1 MEKKRIIIYVALAYG
16 LAWALWF
23 AVVYPMVNAGGGLG
37 TSVQF
42 AIAAGMF
49 APAIAAAL
57 TRLITKE
64 GFKDAWIKPR
74 AFKKTWRYYVLAWF
88 GPLVLVIAGAV
99 LYFLINPADFDPSMS
114 YVIQATHEQAEAM
127 GVELAI
133 DDETIRLSQYA
144 SLATLVI
151 APAINAVTCFGEE
164 WGWRGYLL
172 PHLLERFSIIPTL
185 LISGIIWGLW
195 HAPIT
200 LIGHNYGLGYAG
212 YPFTGIA
219 AMCLFCI
226 EICVFMSYVTLRTG
240 SCLPAVFAHGMV
252 NGSAAMGLI
261 FSATGG
267 NPFVGPTPTGIV
279 GGAFFIVAAIFMV
292 RDLMR
297 RGWKLPKEDK
307 PAKSSKA
314 AKPKDPKGA
323 RA

>member
-1 MEKKRIIIYVALAYG
+1 MEKKRIVIYVALAYG

-23 AVVYPMVNAGGGLG
+23 AVVYPMVNGGGLG
-37 TSVQF
+37 TSMQL

-88 GPLVLVIAGAV
+88 GPLVLVLAGAA
-99 LYFLINPADFDPSMS
+99 LYFLINPADFDPAMS
-114 YVIQATHEQAEAM
+114 YVIQATREQAEAM
-127 GVELAI
+127 GVEMNI
-133 DDETIRLSQYA
+133 DDEAIRLTQIA

-172 PHLLERFSIIPTL
+172 PHLLERFSLPVTL
-185 LISGIIWGLW
+185 LVSGIIWGIW

-200 LIGHNYGLGYAG
+200 VLGHNYGLGYAG

-226 EICVFMSYVTLRTG
+226 VLGVFMSYITLRTG

-252 NGSAAMGLI
+252 NGSAAAGII

-267 NPFVGPTPTGIV
+267 NPFVGPAPTGIL
-279 GGAFFIVAAIFMV
+279 GGAFFIVAAIFMAV
-292 RDLMR
+292 DLAR
-297 RGWKLPKEDK
+297 NGWELPVAGKTATSEK
-307 PAKSSKA
+307 PL
-314 AKPKDPKGA
+314 DPREVQA
-323 RA
+323 

>member
-1 MEKKRIIIYVALAYG
+1 MEKKRIVIYVALAYG

-23 AVVYPMVNAGGGLG
+23 AVVYPMVNGGGLG
-37 TSVQF
+37 TSVQL

-88 GPLVLVIAGAV
+88 GPLVLVLAGAV
-99 LYFLINPADFDPSMS
+99 LYFLINPADFDPSMG
-114 YVIQATHEQAEAM
+114 YVIQTTHEQAEAM

-226 EICVFMSYVTLRTG
+226 VVGVFMSYVTLRTG

-261 FSATGG
+261 FCATGG
-267 NPFVGPTPTGIV
+267 NPFVGPAPTGIV
-279 GGAFFIVAAIFMV
+279 GGAFFIAAAVFMV

-307 PAKSSKA
+307 PAKNSKA
-314 AKPKDPKGA
+314 ATPKNPKGA

>member
-1 MEKKRIIIYVALAYG
+1 MEKKRIVIYVALAYG

-23 AVVYPMVNAGGGLG
+23 AVVYPMVNGGGLG
-37 TSVQF
+37 TSMQL

-88 GPLVLVIAGAV
+88 GPLVLVLAGAA

-114 YVIQATHEQAEAM
+114 YVIQATREQAEAM
-127 GVELAI
+127 GVEMNI
-133 DDETIRLSQYA
+133 DDEAIRLTQIA

-172 PHLLERFSIIPTL
+172 PHLLERFSLPVTL
-185 LISGIIWGLW
+185 LVSGIIWGIW

-200 LIGHNYGLGYAG
+200 VLGHNYGLGYAG

-226 EICVFMSYVTLRTG
+226 VLGVFMSYITLRTG

-252 NGSAAMGLI
+252 NGSAAAGII

-267 NPFVGPTPTGIV
+267 NPFVGPAPTGIL
-279 GGAFFIVAAIFMV
+279 GGAFFIVAAIFMAV
-292 RDLMR
+292 DLAR
-297 RGWKLPKEDK
+297 NSWELPVAGKTATSEK
-307 PAKSSKA
+307 PL
-314 AKPKDPKGA
+314 DPREVQA
-323 RA
+323 

>member
-1 MEKKRIIIYVALAYG
+1 MEKKRIVIYVALAYG

-23 AVVYPMVNAGGGLG
+23 AVVYPMVNGGGLG

-88 GPLVLVIAGAV
+88 GPLVLVLAGAA

-114 YVIQATHEQAEAM
+114 YVIQATREQAEAM
-127 GVELAI
+127 GVEMNV

-226 EICVFMSYVTLRTG
+226 VVGVFMSYVTLRTG

-267 NPFVGPTPTGIV
+267 NPFVGPAPTGIV
-279 GGAFFIVAAIFMV
+279 GGAFFIAAAVFMV

-307 PAKSSKA
+307 PAKNSKA
-314 AKPKDPKGA
+314 AMPKNPKGA

>member
-1 MEKKRIIIYVALAYG
+1 MEKKRIVIYVALAYG

-23 AVVYPMVNAGGGLG
+23 AVVYPMVNGGGLG
-37 TSVQF
+37 TSMQL

-88 GPLVLVIAGAV
+88 GPLVLVLAGAA

-114 YVIQATHEQAEAM
+114 YVIQATREQAEAM
-127 GVELAI
+127 GVEMNI
-133 DDETIRLSQYA
+133 DDEAIRLTQIA

-185 LISGIIWGLW
+185 LVSGIIWGSW

-200 LIGHNYGLGYAG
+200 VLGHNYGLGYAG

-226 EICVFMSYVTLRTG
+226 VLGVFMSYITLRTG

-252 NGSAAMGLI
+252 NGSAAAGII

-267 NPFVGPTPTGIV
+267 NPFVGPAPTGIL
-279 GGAFFIVAAIFMV
+279 GGAFFIVAAIFMAV
-292 RDLMR
+292 DLAR
-297 RGWKLPKEDK
+297 NGWELPVAGKTATSEK
-307 PAKSSKA
+307 PL
-314 AKPKDPKGA
+314 DPREVQA
-323 RA
+323 

>member
-1 MEKKRIIIYVALAYG
+1 MEKKRIVIYVALAYG

-23 AVVYPMVNAGGGLG
+23 AVVYPMVNGGGLG
-37 TSVQF
+37 TSMQL

-88 GPLVLVIAGAV
+88 GPLVLVLAGAA

-114 YVIQATHEQAEAM
+114 YVIQATREQAEAM
-127 GVELAI
+127 GVEMSV
-133 DDETIRLSQYA
+133 DDETIRLTQIA

-172 PHLLERFSIIPTL
+172 PRLLGRFSIIPTL
-185 LISGIIWGLW
+185 LISGIIWGIW

-226 EICVFMSYVTLRTG
+226 VLGVFMSYVTLRTG

-252 NGSAAMGLI
+252 NGSAAAGII

-267 NPFVGPTPTGIV
+267 NPFVGPAPTGIL
-279 GGAFFIVAAIFMV
+279 GGAFFIVAAIFMAV
-292 RDLMR
+292 DLAR
-297 RGWKLPKEDK
+297 NGWVLPVADK
-307 PAKSSKA
+307 PATSE
-314 AKPKDPKGA
+314 KPLDPREVQA
-323 RA
+323 

>member
-23 AVVYPMVNAGGGLG
+23 AVVYPMVNGGGLG

-74 AFKKTWRYYVLAWF
+74 AFKKTWRYFVLAWV
-88 GPLVLVIAGAV
+88 GPLVLILAGAA

-114 YVIQATHEQAEAM
+114 YVIQATREQAEAM
-127 GVELAI
+127 GVEMNV
-133 DDETIRLSQYA
+133 DDETIRLSQIA

-226 EICVFMSYVTLRTG
+226 VVGVFMSYVTLRTG
-240 SCLPAVFAHGMV
+240 SCLPTVFAHGMV

-267 NPFVGPTPTGIV
+267 NPFVGPAPTGIV
-279 GGAFFIVAAIFMV
+279 GGAFFIAAAVFMV

-307 PAKSSKA
+307 PAKNSKA
-314 AKPKDPKGA
+314 ATPKNPKGA

>member
-1 MEKKRIIIYVALAYG
+1 MEKKRIVIYVALAYG

-23 AVVYPMVNAGGGLG
+23 AVVYPMVNGGGLG

-88 GPLVLVIAGAV
+88 GPLVLVLAGAA
-99 LYFLINPADFDPSMS
+99 LYFLINPADFDPSMG
-114 YVIQATHEQAEAM
+114 YVIQATREQAEAM
-127 GVELAI
+127 GVEMNV
-133 DDETIRLSQYA
+133 DDETIRLTQIA

-226 EICVFMSYVTLRTG
+226 VVGVFMSYVTLRTG

-267 NPFVGPTPTGIV
+267 NPFVGPAPTGIV
-279 GGAFFIVAAIFMV
+279 GGAFFIVAAVFMV

-307 PAKSSKA
+307 PAKNSKA
-314 AKPKDPKGA
+314 ATPKNPKGA

>member
-1 MEKKRIIIYVALAYG
+1 MEKKRIVIYVALAYG

-23 AVVYPMVNAGGGLG
+23 AVVYPMVNGGGLG
-37 TSVQF
+37 TSMQL

-88 GPLVLVIAGAV
+88 GPLVLVLAGAA

-114 YVIQATHEQAEAM
+114 YVIQAMREQAEAM
-127 GVELAI
+127 GVEMNI
-133 DDETIRLSQYA
+133 DDEAIRLTQIA

-185 LISGIIWGLW
+185 LISGIIWGIW

-200 LIGHNYGLGYAG
+200 LISVHGDRRHVPVLHRARRVH
-212 YPFTGIA
+212 
-219 AMCLFCI
+219 
-226 EICVFMSYVTLRTG
+226 ELRHPAHRQ
-240 SCLPAVFAHGMV
+240 LPACGVRPRHGQRQRRCRHYLLRDGWQSLRGTGAHG
-252 NGSAAMGLI
+252 
-261 FSATGG
+261 
-267 NPFVGPTPTGIV
+267 NPGRRVLHRGCHLHGRRPRAQRL
-279 GGAFFIVAAIFMV
+279 GASRSPQDRHV
-292 RDLMR
+292 
-297 RGWKLPKEDK
+297 
-307 PAKSSKA
+307 
-314 AKPKDPKGA
+314 
-323 RA
+323 

>member
-1 MEKKRIIIYVALAYG
+1 MEKKRIVIYVALAYG

-23 AVVYPMVNAGGGLG
+23 AVVYPMVNGGGLG
-37 TSVQF
+37 TSVQL

-88 GPLVLVIAGAV
+88 GPLVLVLAGAV
-99 LYFLINPADFDPSMS
+99 LYFLINPADFDPSMG
-114 YVIQATHEQAEAM
+114 YVIQTTHEQAEAM

-226 EICVFMSYVTLRTG
+226 VVGVFMSYVTLRTG

-267 NPFVGPTPTGIV
+267 NPFVGPAPTGIV
-279 GGAFFIVAAIFMV
+279 GGAFFIVAAVFMV
-292 RDLMR
+292 RDLML

-307 PAKSSKA
+307 PAKNSKA
-314 AKPKDPKGA
+314 ATPKNPKGA

>member
-1 MEKKRIIIYVALAYG
+1 MEKRRIVIYVALAYG

-23 AVVYPMVNAGGGLG
+23 AVVYPMVNGGGLG
-37 TSVQF
+37 TSMQL

-88 GPLVLVIAGAV
+88 GPLVLVLAGAA

-114 YVIQATHEQAEAM
+114 YVIQATREQAEAM
-127 GVELAI
+127 GVEMSV
-133 DDETIRLSQYA
+133 DDETIRLTQIA

-185 LISGIIWGLW
+185 LISGIIWGIW

-226 EICVFMSYVTLRTG
+226 VLGVFMSYVTLRTG

-252 NGSAAMGLI
+252 NGSAAAGII

-267 NPFVGPTPTGIV
+267 NPFVGPAPTGIL
-279 GGAFFIVAAIFMV
+279 GGAFFIVAAIFMAV
-292 RDLMR
+292 DLAR
-297 RGWKLPKEDK
+297 NGWVLPVADK
-307 PAKSSKA
+307 PVKSE
-314 AKPKDPKGA
+314 KPLDPREVQA
-323 RA
+323 

>member
-1 MEKKRIIIYVALAYG
+1 MEKKRIVIYVALAYG

-23 AVVYPMVNAGGGLG
+23 AVVYPMVNGGGLG

-88 GPLVLVIAGAV
+88 GPLVLVLAGAA
-99 LYFLINPADFDPSMS
+99 LYYLINPADFDPSMG
-114 YVIQATHEQAEAM
+114 YVIQTTHEQAEAM

-185 LISGIIWGLW
+185 LISGFIWGLW

-226 EICVFMSYVTLRTG
+226 VVGVFMSYVTLRTG

-267 NPFVGPTPTGIV
+267 NPFVGPAPTGIV
-279 GGAFFIVAAIFMV
+279 GGAFFIAAAVFMV

-307 PAKSSKA
+307 PAKNSKA
-314 AKPKDPKGA
+314 ATPKNPKGA

>member
-1 MEKKRIIIYVALAYG
+1 MEKKRIVIYVALAYG

-23 AVVYPMVNAGGGLG
+23 AVVYPMVNGGGLG

-88 GPLVLVIAGAV
+88 GPLVLVLAGAA
-99 LYFLINPADFDPSMS
+99 LYFLINPADFDPSMG
-114 YVIQATHEQAEAM
+114 YVIQATREQAEAM
-127 GVELAI
+127 GVEMNV
-133 DDETIRLSQYA
+133 DDETIRLTQIA

-226 EICVFMSYVTLRTG
+226 VVGVFMSYVTLRTG

-267 NPFVGPTPTGIV
+267 NPFVGPAPTGIV
-279 GGAFFIVAAIFMV
+279 GGAFFIAAAVFMV

-307 PAKSSKA
+307 PAKNSKA
-314 AKPKDPKGA
+314 AMPKNPKGA

>member
-1 MEKKRIIIYVALAYG
+1 MEKKRIVIYVALAYG

-23 AVVYPMVNAGGGLG
+23 AVVYPMVNGGGLG
-37 TSVQF
+37 TSMQL

-88 GPLVLVIAGAV
+88 GPLVLVLAGAA

-114 YVIQATHEQAEAM
+114 YVIQATREQAEAL
-127 GVELAI
+127 GVEMNV
-133 DDETIRLSQYA
+133 DDEAIRLTQIA

-151 APAINAVTCFGEE
+151 APALNAVTCFGEE

-172 PHLLERFSIIPTL
+172 PHLLERFSLPATL
-185 LISGIIWGLW
+185 LVSGIIWGIW

-200 LIGHNYGLGYAG
+200 VLGHNYGLGYAG

-226 EICVFMSYVTLRTG
+226 VLGVFMSYVTLRTG

-252 NGSAAMGLI
+252 NGSAAVGII

-267 NPFVGPTPTGIV
+267 NPFVGPAPTGIL
-279 GGAFFIVAAIFMV
+279 GGAFFIVAAIFMAV
-292 RDLMR
+292 DLAR
-297 RGWKLPKEDK
+297 NGWVLPVADK
-307 PAKSSKA
+307 PATSE
-314 AKPKDPKGA
+314 KPLDPREVQA
-323 RA
+323 

>member
-1 MEKKRIIIYVALAYG
+1 MEKKRIVIYVALAYG

-23 AVVYPMVNAGGGLG
+23 AVVYPMVNGGGLG
-37 TSVQF
+37 TSVQL

-88 GPLVLVIAGAV
+88 GPLVLVLAGAA
-99 LYFLINPADFDPSMS
+99 LYFLINPADFDPSMG
-114 YVIQATHEQAEAM
+114 YVIQATREQAEAM
-127 GVELAI
+127 GVEMNV
-133 DDETIRLSQYA
+133 DDETIRLTQIV

-226 EICVFMSYVTLRTG
+226 VVGVFMSYVTLRTG

-267 NPFVGPTPTGIV
+267 NPFVGPAPTGIV
-279 GGAFFIVAAIFMV
+279 GGAFFIVAAVFMV

-307 PAKSSKA
+307 PAKNSKA
-314 AKPKDPKGA
+314 AMPKNPKGA

>member
-1 MEKKRIIIYVALAYG
+1 MEKKRIVIYVALAYG

-23 AVVYPMVNAGGGLG
+23 AVVYPMVNGGGLG
-37 TSVQF
+37 TSMQL

-88 GPLVLVIAGAV
+88 GPLVLVLAGAA

-114 YVIQATHEQAEAM
+114 YVIQAMREQAEAM
-127 GVELAI
+127 GVEMNI
-133 DDETIRLSQYA
+133 DDEAIRLTQIA

-172 PHLLERFSIIPTL
+172 PHLLERFSLPVTL
-185 LISGIIWGLW
+185 LVSGIIWGIW

-200 LIGHNYGLGYAG
+200 VLGHNYGLGYAG

-226 EICVFMSYVTLRTG
+226 VLGVFMSYITLRTG

-252 NGSAAMGLI
+252 NGSAAAGII

-267 NPFVGPTPTGIV
+267 NPFVGPAPTGIL
-279 GGAFFIVAAIFMV
+279 GGAFFIVAAIYMAV
-292 RDLMR
+292 DLAR
-297 RGWKLPKEDK
+297 NGWELPVAGKTATSEK
-307 PAKSSKA
+307 PL
-314 AKPKDPKGA
+314 DPREVQA
-323 RA
+323 

>member
-1 MEKKRIIIYVALAYG
+1 MEKKRIVIYVALAYG

-23 AVVYPMVNAGGGLG
+23 AVVYPMVNGGGLG
-37 TSVQF
+37 TSMQL

-88 GPLVLVIAGAV
+88 GPLVLVLAGAA

-114 YVIQATHEQAEAM
+114 YVIQATREQAEAM
-127 GVELAI
+127 GVEMNI
-133 DDETIRLSQYA
+133 DDEAIRLTQIA

-172 PHLLERFSIIPTL
+172 PHLLERFSLPVTL
-185 LISGIIWGLW
+185 LVSGIIWGIW

-200 LIGHNYGLGYAG
+200 VLGHNYGLGYAG

-226 EICVFMSYVTLRTG
+226 VLGVFMSYVTLRTG

-252 NGSAAMGLI
+252 NGSAAAGII

-267 NPFVGPTPTGIV
+267 NPFVGPAPTGIL
-279 GGAFFIVAAIFMV
+279 GGAFFIVAAIFMAV
-292 RDLMR
+292 DLAR
-297 RGWKLPKEDK
+297 NGWELPVAGKTATSEK
-307 PAKSSKA
+307 PL
-314 AKPKDPKGA
+314 DPREVQA
-323 RA
+323 

>member
-1 MEKKRIIIYVALAYG
+1 MEKKRIVVYVALAYG

-23 AVVYPMVNAGGGLG
+23 AVVYPMVNGGGLG
-37 TSVQF
+37 TSVQL

-88 GPLVLVIAGAV
+88 GPLVLVLAGAA

-114 YVIQATHEQAEAM
+114 YVIQTTHEQAEAM

-226 EICVFMSYVTLRTG
+226 VVGVFMSYVTLRTG

-267 NPFVGPTPTGIV
+267 NPFVGPAPTGIV
-279 GGAFFIVAAIFMV
+279 GGAFFIAAAVFMV

-307 PAKSSKA
+307 PAKNSKA
-314 AKPKDPKGA
+314 ATPKNPKGA

>member
-1 MEKKRIIIYVALAYG
+1 MEKKRIVIYVALAYG

-23 AVVYPMVNAGGGLG
+23 AVVYPMVNGGGLG

-88 GPLVLVIAGAV
+88 GPLVLVLAGAV
-99 LYFLINPADFDPSMS
+99 LYFLINPADFDPSMG
-114 YVIQATHEQAEAM
+114 YVIQTTHEQAEAM

-226 EICVFMSYVTLRTG
+226 VVGVFMSYVTLRTG

-267 NPFVGPTPTGIV
+267 NPFVGPAPTGIV
-279 GGAFFIVAAIFMV
+279 GGAFFIAAAVFMV

-307 PAKSSKA
+307 PAKNSKA
-314 AKPKDPKGA
+314 AMPKNPKGA

>member
-1 MEKKRIIIYVALAYG
+1 MEKRRIVIYVALAYG

-23 AVVYPMVNAGGGLG
+23 AVVYPMVNGGGLG
-37 TSVQF
+37 TSMQL

-74 AFKKTWRYYVLAWF
+74 AFKKTWRYYLLAWF
-88 GPLVLVIAGAV
+88 GPLVLVLAGAA
-99 LYFLINPADFDPSMS
+99 LYFLFNPADFDPSMS
-114 YVIQATHEQAEAM
+114 YVIQATREQAEAM
-127 GVELAI
+127 GVEMNV
-133 DDETIRLSQYA
+133 DDETIRLTQIA

-185 LISGIIWGLW
+185 LISGIIWGIW

-226 EICVFMSYVTLRTG
+226 VLGVFMSYVTLRTG

-252 NGSAAMGLI
+252 NGSAAAGII

-267 NPFVGPTPTGIV
+267 NPFVGPAPTGIL
-279 GGAFFIVAAIFMV
+279 GGAFFIVAAIFMAV
-292 RDLMR
+292 DLAR
-297 RGWKLPKEDK
+297 NGWVLPVADK
-307 PAKSSKA
+307 PATSE
-314 AKPKDPKGA
+314 KPLDPREVQA
-323 RA
+323 

>member
-1 MEKKRIIIYVALAYG
+1 MEKRRIVIYVVLAYG

-23 AVVYPMVNAGGGLG
+23 AVVYPMVNGGGLG
-37 TSVQF
+37 TSVQL

-88 GPLVLVIAGAV
+88 GPLVLVLAGAA
-99 LYFLINPADFDPSMS
+99 LYFLINPSDFDPSMS
-114 YVIQATHEQAEAM
+114 YVIQATREQAKAM
-127 GVELAI
+127 GVEMSV
-133 DDETIRLSQYA
+133 DDETIRLSQLA
-144 SLATLVI
+144 SLATVVI
-151 APAINAVTCFGEE
+151 APALNAVTCFGEE

-172 PHLLERFSIIPTL
+172 PHLLERFSVMPTL
-185 LISGIIWGLW
+185 IISGIIWGLW

-226 EICVFMSYVTLRTG
+226 VVGVFMSYVTLRTG

-267 NPFVGPTPTGIV
+267 NPFVGPAPTGIL
-279 GGAFFIVAAIFMV
+279 GGAFFIVTAIFMAV
-292 RDLMR
+292 DLAR
-297 RGWKLPKEDK
+297 NGWVLPVADK
-307 PAKSSKA
+307 PAKSE
-314 AKPKDPKGA
+314 KPLDPREVQA
-323 RA
+323 

>member
-1 MEKKRIIIYVALAYG
+1 MEKKRIVIYVALAYG

-23 AVVYPMVNAGGGLG
+23 AVVYPMVNGGGLG
-37 TSVQF
+37 TSMQL

-88 GPLVLVIAGAV
+88 GPLVLVLAGAA

-114 YVIQATHEQAEAM
+114 YVIQAMREQAEAM
-127 GVELAI
+127 GVEMNI
-133 DDETIRLSQYA
+133 DDEAIRLTQIA

-185 LISGIIWGLW
+185 LISGIIWGIW

-226 EICVFMSYVTLRTG
+226 VLGVFMSYITLRTG

-252 NGSAAMGLI
+252 NGSAAAGII

-267 NPFVGPTPTGIV
+267 NPFVGPAPTGIL
-279 GGAFFIVAAIFMV
+279 GGAFFIVAAIFMAV
-292 RDLMR
+292 DLAR
-297 RGWKLPKEDK
+297 NGWELPVARKTATSEK
-307 PAKSSKA
+307 PL
-314 AKPKDPKGA
+314 DPREVQA
-323 RA
+323 

>member
-1 MEKKRIIIYVALAYG
+1 MEKKRIVIYVALAYG

-23 AVVYPMVNAGGGLG
+23 AVLYPMVNGGGLG
-37 TSVQF
+37 TSMQL

-88 GPLVLVIAGAV
+88 GPLVLVLAGAA

-114 YVIQATHEQAEAM
+114 YVIQATREQAEAM
-127 GVELAI
+127 GVEMNI
-133 DDETIRLSQYA
+133 DDEAIRLTQIA

-172 PHLLERFSIIPTL
+172 PHLLERFSLPVTL
-185 LISGIIWGLW
+185 LVSGIIWGIW

-200 LIGHNYGLGYAG
+200 VLGHNYGLGYAG

-226 EICVFMSYVTLRTG
+226 VLGVFMSYITLRTG

-252 NGSAAMGLI
+252 NGSAAAGII

-267 NPFVGPTPTGIV
+267 NPFVGPAPTGIL
-279 GGAFFIVAAIFMV
+279 GGAFFIVAAIFMAV
-292 RDLMR
+292 DLAR
-297 RGWKLPKEDK
+297 NGWELPVAGKTATSEK
-307 PAKSSKA
+307 PL
-314 AKPKDPKGA
+314 DPREVQA
-323 RA
+323 

>member
-1 MEKKRIIIYVALAYG
+1 MEKKRIVIYVALAYG

-23 AVVYPMVNAGGGLG
+23 AVVYPMVNGGGLG
-37 TSVQF
+37 TSMQL

-88 GPLVLVIAGAV
+88 GPLVLVLAGAA

-114 YVIQATHEQAEAM
+114 YVIQATREQAEAM
-127 GVELAI
+127 GVEMNI
-133 DDETIRLSQYA
+133 DDEAIRLTQIA

-172 PHLLERFSIIPTL
+172 PHLLERFSLPVTL
-185 LISGIIWGLW
+185 LVSGIIWGIW

-200 LIGHNYGLGYAG
+200 VLGHNYGLGYAG

-226 EICVFMSYVTLRTG
+226 VLGVFMSYITLRTG

-252 NGSAAMGLI
+252 NGSAAAGII

-267 NPFVGPTPTGIV
+267 NPFVGPAPTGIL
-279 GGAFFIVAAIFMV
+279 GGAFFIVAAIFMAV
-292 RDLMR
+292 DLAR
-297 RGWKLPKEDK
+297 NGWELPVAGKTATSEK
-307 PAKSSKA
+307 PL
-314 AKPKDPKGA
+314 DPREVQA
-323 RA
+323 

>member
-1 MEKKRIIIYVALAYG
+1 MEKKRIVIYVALAYG

-23 AVVYPMVNAGGGLG
+23 AVVYPMVNGGGLG
-37 TSVQF
+37 TSVQL

-88 GPLVLVIAGAV
+88 GPLVLVLAGAA

-114 YVIQATHEQAEAM
+114 YVIQATREQAEAM
-127 GVELAI
+127 GVEMNI
-133 DDETIRLSQYA
+133 DDEAIRLTQIA

-172 PHLLERFSIIPTL
+172 PHLLERFSLPVTL
-185 LISGIIWGLW
+185 LVSGIIWGIW

-200 LIGHNYGLGYAG
+200 VLGHNYGLGYAG

-226 EICVFMSYVTLRTG
+226 VLGVFMSYITLRTG

-252 NGSAAMGLI
+252 NGSAAAGII

-267 NPFVGPTPTGIV
+267 NPFVGPAPTGIL
-279 GGAFFIVAAIFMV
+279 GGAFFIVAAIFMAV
-292 RDLMR
+292 DLAR
-297 RGWKLPKEDK
+297 NGWELPVAGKTATSEK
-307 PAKSSKA
+307 PL
-314 AKPKDPKGA
+314 DPREVQA
-323 RA
+323 

>member
-1 MEKKRIIIYVALAYG
+1 MEKRRIVIYVALAYG
-16 LAWALWF
+16 LAWALWV
-23 AVVYPMVNAGGGLG
+23 AVVYPMVNGGGLG
-37 TSVQF
+37 TSMQL

-74 AFKKTWRYYVLAWF
+74 AFKKTWRYYLLAWF
-88 GPLVLVIAGAV
+88 GPLVLVLAGAA
-99 LYFLINPADFDPSMS
+99 LYFLFNPADFDPSMS
-114 YVIQATHEQAEAM
+114 YVIQAMREQAEAM
-127 GVELAI
+127 GVEMSV
-133 DDETIRLSQYA
+133 DDETIRLTQIA

-172 PHLLERFSIIPTL
+172 PRLLGRFSIIPTL
-185 LISGIIWGLW
+185 LISGIIWGIW

-226 EICVFMSYVTLRTG
+226 VLGVFMSYVTLRTG

-252 NGSAAMGLI
+252 NGSAAAGII

-267 NPFVGPTPTGIV
+267 NPFVGPAPTGIL
-279 GGAFFIVAAIFMV
+279 GGAFFIVAAIFMAV
-292 RDLMR
+292 DLAR
-297 RGWKLPKEDK
+297 NGWVLPVADK
-307 PAKSSKA
+307 PATSE
-314 AKPKDPKGA
+314 KPLDPREVQA
-323 RA
+323 

>member
-1 MEKKRIIIYVALAYG
+1 MEKKRIVIYVALAYG

-23 AVVYPMVNAGGGLG
+23 AVVYPMVNGGGLG
-37 TSVQF
+37 TSVQL

-88 GPLVLVIAGAV
+88 GPLVLVLAGAA
-99 LYFLINPADFDPSMS
+99 LYFLINPSDFDPSMS
-114 YVIQATHEQAEAM
+114 YVIQATREQAKAM
-127 GVELAI
+127 GVEMSV
-133 DDETIRLSQYA
+133 DDETIRLSQIA

-151 APAINAVTCFGEE
+151 APALNAVTCFGEE

-172 PHLLERFSIIPTL
+172 PHLLERFSVIPTL
-185 LISGIIWGLW
+185 IISGIIWGIW

-200 LIGHNYGLGYAG
+200 VLGHNYGMGYAG

-226 EICVFMSYVTLRTG
+226 VLGVFMSYVTLRTG

-252 NGSAAMGLI
+252 NGCAAAGII

-267 NPFVGPTPTGIV
+267 NPFVGPAPTGIL
-279 GGAFFIVAAIFMV
+279 GGAFFIVAAIFMAVDLV
-292 RDLMR
+292 RN
-297 RGWKLPKEDK
+297 GWVLPVADK
-307 PAKSSKA
+307 PAKSE
-314 AKPKDPKGA
+314 KPLDPREVQA
-323 RA
+323 

>member
-1 MEKKRIIIYVALAYG
+1 MEKKRIVIYVALAYG

-23 AVVYPMVNAGGGLG
+23 AVVYPMVNGGGLG
-37 TSVQF
+37 TSVQL

-88 GPLVLVIAGAV
+88 GPLVLVLAGAA
-99 LYFLINPADFDPSMS
+99 LYFLINPADF
-114 YVIQATHEQAEAM
+114 VIQTTHEQAEAM

-226 EICVFMSYVTLRTG
+226 VVGVFMSYVTLRTG

-267 NPFVGPTPTGIV
+267 NPFVGPAPTGIV
-279 GGAFFIVAAIFMV
+279 GGAFFIVAAVFMV

-307 PAKSSKA
+307 PAKNSKTA
-314 AKPKDPKGA
+314 TPKNPKGA

>member
-1 MEKKRIIIYVALAYG
+1 MEKKRIVIYVALAYG

-23 AVVYPMVNAGGGLG
+23 AVVYPMVNGGGLG
-37 TSVQF
+37 TSMQL

-88 GPLVLVIAGAV
+88 GPLVLVLAGAA

-114 YVIQATHEQAEAM
+114 YVIQAMREQAEAM
-127 GVELAI
+127 GVEMNI
-133 DDETIRLSQYA
+133 DDEAIRLTQIA

-185 LISGIIWGLW
+185 LISGIIWGIW

-226 EICVFMSYVTLRTG
+226 VLGVFMSYITLRTG

-252 NGSAAMGLI
+252 NGSAAAGII

-267 NPFVGPTPTGIV
+267 NPFVGPAPTGIL
-279 GGAFFIVAAIFMV
+279 GGAFFIVAAIFMAV
-292 RDLMR
+292 DLAR
-297 RGWKLPKEDK
+297 NGWELPVAGKTATSEK
-307 PAKSSKA
+307 PL
-314 AKPKDPKGA
+314 DPREVQA
-323 RA
+323 

>member
-1 MEKKRIIIYVALAYG
+1 MEKKRIVIYVALAYG

-23 AVVYPMVNAGGGLG
+23 AVVYPMVNGGGLG

-88 GPLVLVIAGAV
+88 GPLVLVLAGAV
-99 LYFLINPADFDPSMS
+99 LYFLINPADFDPSMG
-114 YVIQATHEQAEAM
+114 YVIQTTHEQAEAM

-133 DDETIRLSQYA
+133 DDETIRLTQIA

-226 EICVFMSYVTLRTG
+226 VVGVFMSYVTLRTG

-267 NPFVGPTPTGIV
+267 NPFVGPAPTGIV
-279 GGAFFIVAAIFMV
+279 GGAFFIVAAVFMV

-307 PAKSSKA
+307 PAKNSKA
-314 AKPKDPKGA
+314 ATPKNPKGA

>member
-1 MEKKRIIIYVALAYG
+1 MEKKRIVIYVALAYG

-23 AVVYPMVNAGGGLG
+23 AVVYPMVNGGGLG
-37 TSVQF
+37 TSMQL

-88 GPLVLVIAGAV
+88 GPLVLVLAGAA

-114 YVIQATHEQAEAM
+114 YVIQATREQAEAM
-127 GVELAI
+127 GVEMNI
-133 DDETIRLSQYA
+133 DDEAIRLTQIA

-172 PHLLERFSIIPTL
+172 PHLLERFSLPVTL
-185 LISGIIWGLW
+185 LVSGIIWGIW

-200 LIGHNYGLGYAG
+200 VLGHNYGMGYAG

-226 EICVFMSYVTLRTG
+226 VLGVFMSYITLRTG

-252 NGSAAMGLI
+252 NGSAAAGII

-267 NPFVGPTPTGIV
+267 NPFVGPAPTGIL
-279 GGAFFIVAAIFMV
+279 GGAFFIVAAIFMAV
-292 RDLMR
+292 DLAR
-297 RGWKLPKEDK
+297 NGWELPVAGKTATSEK
-307 PAKSSKA
+307 PL
-314 AKPKDPKGA
+314 DPREVQA
-323 RA
+323 

>member
-1 MEKKRIIIYVALAYG
+1 MEKKRIVIYVALAYG

-23 AVVYPMVNAGGGLG
+23 AVVYPMVNGGGLG
-37 TSVQF
+37 TSMQL

-57 TRLITKE
+57 TRLITEE
-64 GFKDAWIKPR
+64 GFKGAWIRPR

-88 GPLVLVIAGAV
+88 GPLVLGLAGAA

-114 YVIQATHEQAEAM
+114 YVIQATREQAEAM
-127 GVELAI
+127 GVEMNI
-133 DDETIRLSQYA
+133 DDEAIRLTQIA

-172 PHLLERFSIIPTL
+172 PHLLERFSLPVTL
-185 LISGIIWGLW
+185 LVSGIIWGIW

-200 LIGHNYGLGYAG
+200 VLGHNYGLGYAG

-226 EICVFMSYVTLRTG
+226 VLGVFMSYITLRTG

-252 NGSAAMGLI
+252 NGSAAAGII

-267 NPFVGPTPTGIV
+267 NPFVGPAPTGIL
-279 GGAFFIVAAIFMV
+279 GGAFFIVAAIFMAV
-292 RDLMR
+292 DLAR
-297 RGWKLPKEDK
+297 NGWELPVAGKTATSEK
-307 PAKSSKA
+307 PL
-314 AKPKDPKGA
+314 DPREVQA
-323 RA
+323 

>member
-23 AVVYPMVNAGGGLG
+23 AVVYPMVNGGGLG

-74 AFKKTWRYYVLAWF
+74 VFKKTWRYYVLAWF
-88 GPLVLVIAGAV
+88 GPLVLVLAGAA
-99 LYFLINPADFDPSMS
+99 LYFLFNPADFDPSMS
-114 YVIQATHEQAEAM
+114 YVIQTTHEQAEAM
-127 GVELAI
+127 GVEMNV
-133 DDETIRLSQYA
+133 DDETIRLTQIA

-226 EICVFMSYVTLRTG
+226 VVGVFMSYVTLRTG

-267 NPFVGPTPTGIV
+267 NPFVGPAPTGIV
-279 GGAFFIVAAIFMV
+279 GGAFFIAAAVFMV

-307 PAKSSKA
+307 PAKNSKA
-314 AKPKDPKGA
+314 ATPKNPKGA

>member
-1 MEKKRIIIYVALAYG
+1 MEKKRIVIYVALAYG

-23 AVVYPMVNAGGGLG
+23 AVVYPMVNGGGLG

-88 GPLVLVIAGAV
+88 GPLVLVLAGAV
-99 LYFLINPADFDPSMS
+99 LYFLINPADFDPSMG
-114 YVIQATHEQAEAM
+114 YVIQTTHEQAEAM

-133 DDETIRLSQYA
+133 DDETIRLTQIA

-226 EICVFMSYVTLRTG
+226 VVGVFMSYVTLRTG

-267 NPFVGPTPTGIV
+267 NPFVGPAPTGIV
-279 GGAFFIVAAIFMV
+279 GGAFFIVAAVFMV

-307 PAKSSKA
+307 PAKNSKA
-314 AKPKDPKGA
+314 AMPKNPKGA

>member
-1 MEKKRIIIYVALAYG
+1 M
-16 LAWALWF
+16 
-23 AVVYPMVNAGGGLG
+23 
-37 TSVQF
+37 SV
-42 AIAAGMF
+42 
-49 APAIAAAL
+49 
-57 TRLITKE
+57 
-64 GFKDAWIKPR
+64 
-74 AFKKTWRYYVLAWF
+74 
-88 GPLVLVIAGAV
+88 
-99 LYFLINPADFDPSMS
+99 
-114 YVIQATHEQAEAM
+114 
-127 GVELAI
+127 
-133 DDETIRLSQYA
+133 DDETIRLTQIV

-185 LISGIIWGLW
+185 LISGIIWGIW

-226 EICVFMSYVTLRTG
+226 VVGVFMSYVTLRTG

-267 NPFVGPTPTGIV
+267 NPFVGPAPTGIV
-279 GGAFFIVAAIFMV
+279 GGAFFIAAAVFMV

-307 PAKSSKA
+307 PAKNSKTA
-314 AKPKDPKGA
+314 TPKNPKGA

>member
-1 MEKKRIIIYVALAYG
+1 MEKRRIVIYVALAYG

-23 AVVYPMVNAGGGLG
+23 AVVYPMVNGGGLG
-37 TSVQF
+37 TSMQL

-88 GPLVLVIAGAV
+88 GPLVLVLAGAA

-114 YVIQATHEQAEAM
+114 YVIQATREQAEAM
-127 GVELAI
+127 GVEMSV
-133 DDETIRLSQYA
+133 DDETIRLTQIA

-172 PHLLERFSIIPTL
+172 PRLLGRFSIIPTL
-185 LISGIIWGLW
+185 LISGIIWGIW

-226 EICVFMSYVTLRTG
+226 VLGVFMSYVTLRTG

-252 NGSAAMGLI
+252 NGSAAAGII

-267 NPFVGPTPTGIV
+267 NPFVGPAPTGIL
-279 GGAFFIVAAIFMV
+279 GGAFFIVAAIFMAV
-292 RDLMR
+292 DLAR
-297 RGWKLPKEDK
+297 NGWVLPVADK
-307 PAKSSKA
+307 PVKSE
-314 AKPKDPKGA
+314 KPLDPREVQA
-323 RA
+323 